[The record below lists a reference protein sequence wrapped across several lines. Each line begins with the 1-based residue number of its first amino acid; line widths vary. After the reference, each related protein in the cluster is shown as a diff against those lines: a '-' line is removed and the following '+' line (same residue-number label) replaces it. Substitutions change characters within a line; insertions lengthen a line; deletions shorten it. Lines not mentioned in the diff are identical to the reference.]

1 MQVCVK
7 ITRYVRTFLFS
18 ISALLIAVATA
29 LATLNAIVRFAGKGF
44 TWSEELCSYC
54 IVLMVYLAIP
64 YLEGAG
70 DQLCIS
76 AIDLWV
82 KGKTGQRILNYIRGI
97 ITSVIMVVL
106 GYLGLDVMMKAFKR
120 NQVTYV
126 LQMPKGVL
134 YAIAMICIVVAL
146 VVWVV
151 LMLCNKGDFDHDNA

>member
-76 AIDLWV
+76 AIDL
-82 KGKTGQRILNYIRGI
+82 
-97 ITSVIMVVL
+97 
-106 GYLGLDVMMKAFKR
+106 
-120 NQVTYV
+120 
-126 LQMPKGVL
+126 
-134 YAIAMICIVVAL
+134 
-146 VVWVV
+146 
-151 LMLCNKGDFDHDNA
+151 